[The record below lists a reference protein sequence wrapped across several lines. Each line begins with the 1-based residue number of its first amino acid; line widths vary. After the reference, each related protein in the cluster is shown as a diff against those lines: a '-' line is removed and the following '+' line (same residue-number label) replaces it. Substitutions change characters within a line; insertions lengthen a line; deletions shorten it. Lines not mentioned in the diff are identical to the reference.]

1 MAALWRRYMY
11 LLEAY
16 PLPTKAVTSATLYAA
31 GDGIAQ
37 SVDGTI
43 QRSGYNADRG
53 VKAAIWGGVI
63 FAPLAHTWY
72 NRVLERY
79 IPGTS
84 GRAVLSKVALDQT
97 AWALAVN
104 TLYLTYVTVYVNH
117 GTLSDAE
124 RTVRTKMWPLMK
136 ANWLLWPAVQLINFR
151 FVPGPLQVPFI
162 NAIIL
167 GWSAFLALLAT
178 EGQNEQDEKAGKEG
192 ASALDVRKAE
202 RRSEEK
208 GSTQLE
214 KAH

>member
-1 MAALWRRYMY
+1 M
-11 LLEAY
+11 
-16 PLPTKAVTSATLYAA
+16 
-31 GDGIAQ
+31 
-37 SVDGTI
+37 
-43 QRSGYNADRG
+43 
-53 VKAAIWGGVI
+53 
-63 FAPLAHTWY
+63 
-72 NRVLERY
+72 LERY

-136 ANWLLWPAVQLINFR
+136 ANWLLWPVVQLINFR